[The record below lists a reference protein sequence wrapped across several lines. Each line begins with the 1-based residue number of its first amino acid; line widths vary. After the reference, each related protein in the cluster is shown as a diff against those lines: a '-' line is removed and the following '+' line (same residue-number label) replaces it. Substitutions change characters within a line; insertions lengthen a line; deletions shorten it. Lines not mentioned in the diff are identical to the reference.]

1 MRKESDKEKLRG
13 EIIPEQK
20 KNRPPAV
27 ARKLIW
33 TLNSSLLSHL
43 IIISSILIFN
53 LAERFKF
60 VKYLDVHI
68 LVRSFRPLSTPG
80 PYSVQT
86 SL

>member
-33 TLNSSLLSHL
+33 TLNSSSNSLLAS
-43 IIISSILIFN
+43 
-53 LAERFKF
+53 R
-60 VKYLDVHI
+60 
-68 LVRSFRPLSTPG
+68 
-80 PYSVQT
+80 
-86 SL
+86 